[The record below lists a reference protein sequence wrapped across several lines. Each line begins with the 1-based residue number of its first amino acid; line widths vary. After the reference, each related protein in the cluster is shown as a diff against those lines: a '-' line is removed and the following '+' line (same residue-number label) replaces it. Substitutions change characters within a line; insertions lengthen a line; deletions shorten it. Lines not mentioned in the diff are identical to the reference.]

1 MTDYF
6 RPYDSRDGDID
17 KLVDAVDDRDR
28 VIARLL
34 DGWWPVLGDPPKT
47 EGPLWFERFGNGI
60 DSMSDG
66 EAAIIRAH
74 QERNQ

>member
-34 DGWWPVLGDPPKT
+34 DGWWPVLGDPP
-47 EGPLWFERFGNGI
+47 
-60 DSMSDG
+60 
-66 EAAIIRAH
+66 
-74 QERNQ
+74 